1 MSVGEASGDMHA
13 AGLMKELSA
22 LAPGARYFGMGGAQ
36 MRAQGLDAVAD
47 ARDIAVVGITEALR
61 VLPRARQIF
70 GSMLTEARLR
80 QPDAA
85 VLVDSPD
92 FNLRLARRLHDLR
105 VPVVYYVSPQV
116 WAWRPSRVR
125 HIARNVDR
133 MLVLFPFEVEFYRRR
148 GVEVEHVGHP
158 LVDEVPALPQA
169 WDRDRGEARRL
180 ALLPGSR
187 RSEIASLLPVML
199 AAAALLRQ
207 DRPDCQVRL
216 ILAPTLSL
224 EDVAPL
230 LSATDVPVE
239 VVASDRHRHIADSHL
254 ALCASGTATL
264 EVGLLG
270 TPLIVL
276 YRLGTITSLLARLL
290 VRVPHIGLVNLVLGE
305 EVAPELVQGRTR
317 PEHIAAVASRLLAD
331 PAAIAGMRA
340 KLSALRPALG
350 ESGASRRAASAVL
363 QVLARSS
370 QGSPNLGSR

>member
-1 MSVGEASGDMHA
+1 
-13 AGLMKELSA
+13 
-22 LAPGARYFGMGGAQ
+22 
-36 MRAQGLDAVAD
+36 
-47 ARDIAVVGITEALR
+47 
-61 VLPRARQIF
+61 
-70 GSMLTEARLR
+70 
-80 QPDAA
+80 
-85 VLVDSPD
+85 
-92 FNLRLARRLHDLR
+92 
-105 VPVVYYVSPQV
+105 
-116 WAWRPSRVR
+116 VR

-133 MLVLFPFEVEFYRRR
+133 MLVLFPFEVEFYRRW

-158 LVDEVPALPQA
+158 LVDEVPVMPQA

-187 RSEIASLLPVML
+187 RSEIASLLPLML
-199 AAAALLRQ
+199 ATASLLRQ

-230 LSATDVPVE
+230 LSVTDLPVE
-239 VVASDRHRHIADSHL
+239 VISSDRHRHIADSHL

-276 YRLGTITSLLARLL
+276 YRLGRITSLLARLL

-305 EVAPELVQGRTR
+305 EVAPELVQGRAR
-317 PEHIAAVASRLLAD
+317 PEHVAAAASHLLAD

-340 KLSALRPALG
+340 KLSGLRPALG

-363 QVLARSS
+363 QVLARSEGARRSRPTS
-370 QGSPNLGSR
+370 QGAQN

>member
-1 MSVGEASGDMHA
+1 M
-13 AGLMKELSA
+13 
-22 LAPGARYFGMGGAQ
+22 
-36 MRAQGLDAVAD
+36 
-47 ARDIAVVGITEALR
+47 
-61 VLPRARQIF
+61 
-70 GSMLTEARLR
+70 
-80 QPDAA
+80 
-85 VLVDSPD
+85 VDSPD

-116 WAWRPSRVR
+116 WAWRPSRVP

-133 MLVLFPFEVEFYRRR
+133 MLVLFPFEVEFYRRW

-158 LVDEVPALPQA
+158 LVDEVPVMPQA

-199 AAAALLRQ
+199 AAASLLRQ
-207 DRPDCQVRL
+207 DRSDCQVRL

-230 LSATDVPVE
+230 LSVTDLPVE
-239 VVASDRHRHIADSHL
+239 VVSSDRHRHIADSHL

-276 YRLGTITSLLARLL
+276 YRLGRITSLLARLL

-305 EVAPELVQGRTR
+305 EVAPELVQGRVR
-317 PEHIAAVASRLLAD
+317 PEHVAAVASSLLAD

-340 KLSALRPALG
+340 KLSGLRPALG

-363 QVLARSS
+363 QVLARSEGARGSRPTS
-370 QGSPNLGSR
+370 QGSPNLGR